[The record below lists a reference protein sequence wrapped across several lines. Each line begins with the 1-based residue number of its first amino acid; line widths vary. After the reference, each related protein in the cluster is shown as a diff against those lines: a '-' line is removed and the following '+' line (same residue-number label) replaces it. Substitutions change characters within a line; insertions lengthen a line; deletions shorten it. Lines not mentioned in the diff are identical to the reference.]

1 MCFMHKNKI
10 HTTIFLCID
19 NTFSHLSYFII
30 KLIFERILI
39 MDSCN
44 HTPEREC
51 GCNAPTRPMPARSMP
66 SRPMSTRS
74 MPDCSM
80 SQPCGNMRNDPLA
93 HLPVGMAYVPWQCF
107 QDVYEPDKAFQYG
120 TIFPELNKPFYG
132 KGGCPR

>member
-1 MCFMHKNKI
+1 M
-10 HTTIFLCID
+10 
-19 NTFSHLSYFII
+19 
-30 KLIFERILI
+30 E
-39 MDSCN
+39 SCN

-51 GCNAPTRPMPARSMP
+51 GCNMPSRSMQSRSMQSHMQSRPRPARSMP
-66 SRPMSTRS
+66 N
-74 MPDCSM
+74 CSIPH
-80 SQPCGNMRNDPLA
+80 PCDGMRNDPLE